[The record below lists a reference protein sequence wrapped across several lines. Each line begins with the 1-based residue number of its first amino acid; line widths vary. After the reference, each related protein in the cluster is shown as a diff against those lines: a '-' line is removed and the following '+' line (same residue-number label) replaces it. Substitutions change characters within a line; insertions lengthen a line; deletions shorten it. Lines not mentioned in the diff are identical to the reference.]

1 VVLRAHT
8 RRRKAAIA
16 PGSKSESQSTEAIQL
31 DVQQMGT
38 QQASEAICQLRRAG
52 RSVPQQTVRELME
65 RCSVNGD
72 WRSLLRIL
80 DHSGKLRADAPPKAL
95 LVRART
101 LIAQGKV
108 HMRSLELGI
117 QACVA
122 GKEPAHGSALFDVA
136 LGHCASPLTSPM
148 PTYAGMHALHAA
160 GAWRRM
166 LSILELL
173 EQRQELDSAQGWQY
187 FALTAGACARSMR
200 FDEIRRLLAA
210 EMLQLH
216 PMVDVVRR
224 KVVVRALLECT
235 SSNSVMRVLDARAEA
250 VQAAAAV
257 AADMGGSGC
266 SLVNAHESAVAP
278 THVEANGANG
288 SARSDRARAPLH
300 RVELDNVELSAAM
313 AAVAS
318 VGDWSTFNDF
328 LAHAEER
335 KMRLVAPSL
344 QTSMFL
350 LRDVNRPDLILRV
363 FNMSTALGF
372 VKPASE
378 LSEIASGSEALSC
391 VLAEDCRVASGRNY
405 CVLSPSLGLTRGV
418 DSAPDTA
425 SGPSLLRDPAQNT
438 AKTTFSDRAA
448 FSEDA
453 EARALHAAFSLSA
466 QHACSPLEMA
476 SSSDWSLRS
485 EVRFVNWWWPMSNL
499 RTVLS
504 ATRLRRE
511 WRTASRVL
519 RAMHSLSK
527 QTARP
532 QRHQKVN
539 ECDYLK
545 GMTACLSD
553 GSWEALCEVGAL
565 LSDAASVGAA
575 GAKVHGAA
583 LQALVRQGRRADA
596 WALCRRAAETNVA
609 LGTIELNI
617 GLGAAARCGEIDGAL
632 QLLKGMRSG
641 AVSARADVGSY
652 DALFAPL
659 MSAHRHRDVLALF
672 ADMRASG
679 LSPLEPHF
687 RLAIS
692 AAVALRKDDTA
703 VAAARHAHRAER
715 FSRDDRVQQGGQLPD
730 DHRHFRGAA
739 V

>member
-1 VVLRAHT
+1 
-8 RRRKAAIA
+8 
-16 PGSKSESQSTEAIQL
+16 
-31 DVQQMGT
+31 
-38 QQASEAICQLRRAG
+38 
-52 RSVPQQTVRELME
+52 
-65 RCSVNGD
+65 
-72 WRSLLRIL
+72 
-80 DHSGKLRADAPPKAL
+80 
-95 LVRART
+95 
-101 LIAQGKV
+101 
-108 HMRSLELGI
+108 
-117 QACVA
+117 
-122 GKEPAHGSALFDVA
+122 
-136 LGHCASPLTSPM
+136 M

-173 EQRQELDSAQGWQY
+173 VQRQELDSAQGWQY

-344 QTSMFL
+344 QVHAAIAFASLSVVHDALSAASSLRVWIAAPILLHCSRCIHRKCKHLPNTSMFL

-519 RAMHSLSK
+519 R
-527 QTARP
+527 
-532 QRHQKVN
+532 
-539 ECDYLK
+539 
-545 GMTACLSD
+545 
-553 GSWEALCEVGAL
+553 
-565 LSDAASVGAA
+565 
-575 GAKVHGAA
+575 
-583 LQALVRQGRRADA
+583 
-596 WALCRRAAETNVA
+596 
-609 LGTIELNI
+609 
-617 GLGAAARCGEIDGAL
+617 
-632 QLLKGMRSG
+632 
-641 AVSARADVGSY
+641 
-652 DALFAPL
+652 
-659 MSAHRHRDVLALF
+659 
-672 ADMRASG
+672 
-679 LSPLEPHF
+679 
-687 RLAIS
+687 
-692 AAVALRKDDTA
+692 
-703 VAAARHAHRAER
+703 
-715 FSRDDRVQQGGQLPD
+715 
-730 DHRHFRGAA
+730 
-739 V
+739 